1 MSIEVDS
8 SDDSSCPREFLDALS
23 WFEGQGLREAE
34 AVSALGSAPV
44 QELIRKDKTGVQCKV
59 LIWLDHNFH
68 TEVLRMTR
76 RLSIRML
83 PARQLLYHYCAS
95 HGLIHRTTV
104 FCRRSAITFTRL
116 LRFCP
121 TLVLPLYIIM
131 IFPSTHSE
139 SLLHAVVALEVLLSS

>member
-95 HGLIHRTTV
+95 Q
-104 FCRRSAITFTRL
+104 RL
-116 LRFCP
+116 PRPYTQNDC
-121 TLVLPLYIIM
+121 
-131 IFPSTHSE
+131 
-139 SLLHAVVALEVLLSS
+139 LLSKVSHYLYQATQILSYLGATALYHHDISFNTQ